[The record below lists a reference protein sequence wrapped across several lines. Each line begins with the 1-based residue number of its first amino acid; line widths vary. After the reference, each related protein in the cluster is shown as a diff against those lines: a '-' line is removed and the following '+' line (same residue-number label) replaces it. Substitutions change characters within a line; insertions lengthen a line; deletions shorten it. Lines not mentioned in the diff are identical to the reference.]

1 MNTSVL
7 KKQHIQNDDTNWVE
21 ITHRLGEEFA
31 KRAPDYDKNGGFV
44 TENYQDLR
52 EHRLFSAAIP
62 NELGGGGA
70 SYTALSGII
79 RELGRHCAS
88 TALAYAM
95 HSHPVA
101 VNVFKHRH
109 GDGAA
114 TATLRKL
121 VTNELIIAGTGA
133 NDWLDSSGEAERVEG
148 GYQVNAHKR
157 FVSGAPGAQV
167 FVTSVRR
174 ADPQGTE
181 VLHFSAPFSSKGV
194 KIVET
199 WNALGM
205 RGTGS
210 HDVLLENLFVPEESI
225 IARRPA
231 GIWHPMWNVIIP
243 TALPLITSAYVGLAE
258 AASELA
264 ISAAKYRQAEL
275 APVVGEMTNV
285 LTTAQVVL
293 DDMVRINDNH
303 RFTPTMD
310 VSDAILARKAIAAE
324 AVKRVVELA
333 AELVGGPGFIQGHPM
348 ERMVR
353 DVRAM
358 HFHPLPVRRQQLLSG
373 RVALGYD
380 PVVTG

>member
-1 MNTSVL
+1 
-7 KKQHIQNDDTNWVE
+7 
-21 ITHRLGEEFA
+21 
-31 KRAPDYDKNGGFV
+31 
-44 TENYQDLR
+44 
-52 EHRLFSAAIP
+52 
-62 NELGGGGA
+62 
-70 SYTALSGII
+70 
-79 RELGRHCAS
+79 
-88 TALAYAM
+88 
-95 HSHPVA
+95 
-101 VNVFKHRH
+101 
-109 GDGAA
+109 
-114 TATLRKL
+114 
-121 VTNELIIAGTGA
+121 
-133 NDWLDSSGEAERVEG
+133 
-148 GYQVNAHKR
+148 
-157 FVSGAPGAQV
+157 
-167 FVTSVRR
+167 
-174 ADPQGTE
+174 
-181 VLHFSAPFSSKGV
+181 
-194 KIVET
+194 
-199 WNALGM
+199 M

-243 TALPLITSAYVGLAE
+243 TSLPLITSAYVGLAE

-303 RFTPTMD
+303 RFTPTVD
-310 VSDAILARKAIAAE
+310 VSVAILSRKSIAEE

-333 AELVGGPGFIQGHPM
+333 AELVGGPGFIQGHPI

>member
-7 KKQHIQNDDTNWVE
+7 KKQQTQADEMNWVE
-21 ITHRLGEEFA
+21 ITRRLGEVFA
-31 KRAPDYDKNGGFV
+31 KRASDYDKNGGFV
-44 TENYQDLR
+44 AENYRDLR
-52 EHRLFSAAIP
+52 EHRLFSVAIP

-70 SYTALSGII
+70 SYTALSGIV

-109 GDGAA
+109 GDEAA

-121 VTNELIIAGTGA
+121 VSNELIIAGTGA
-133 NDWLDSSGEAERVEG
+133 NDWLDSSGEAKRVEG
-148 GYQVNAHKR
+148 GYRVNAHKR

-167 FVTSVRR
+167 FVTSVRH
-174 ADPQGTE
+174 ADLKGTE
-181 VLHFSAPFSSKGV
+181 VLHFAVPFSSGGV
-194 KIVET
+194 TIVET
-199 WNALGM
+199 WHALGM

-210 HDVLLENLFVPEESI
+210 HDVVLENLFVPEESI
-225 IARRPA
+225 VARRPA

-275 APVVGEMTNV
+275 APAVGEMTNV
-285 LTTAQVVL
+285 LTSAQVVL
-293 DDMVRINDNH
+293 DDMVRINEDQQ
-303 RFTPTMD
+303 FTPTME
-310 VSDAILARKAIAAE
+310 VADAILARKAIAAE

-333 AELVGGPGFIQGHPM
+333 AELVGGPGFIQGHAM
-348 ERMVR
+348 ERIVR

-358 HFHPLPVRRQQLLSG
+358 HFHPLPARRQQLFSG
-373 RVALGYD
+373 RIALGYD